1 MRQGRWLELIK
12 DYDLEVHYHPG
23 KANVVA
29 DALSRKH
36 CNYVV
41 LEPNNEA
48 LCEEMRKLNLELVE
62 HGNLHA
68 VSIESPLHERIAIAQ
83 LIDEEVQKI
92 KQGLEERNPKYDC
105 FRRDDKGVVWF
116 GPRLVVPRDL
126 DLKKEILDEAH
137 LSKFTIHPGST
148 KMYRDLREN
157 FWWSNMKGEIA
168 EYVSRCDTC
177 QRIKASHLNTAG
189 QMQPLSIPTWKW
201 DDISMD
207 FIVGLPLTP
216 RKHDSIWVIVDRLNK
231 TAHFIPVHTTYSAE
245 RYAENYIDLVV
256 RLHGVPKTILSDRG
270 TQFVAR
276 FWAQVH
282 ESLRTKLIHSSSYH
296 PQTDGQTERV
306 NQIVE
311 DMLRACV
318 IHFDKSWDKCQALAE
333 FAYNNSYQASLKMA
347 PFEALYG
354 RRCRTPLNRLQA
366 GERTLFGP
374 KLVQEAEEKV
384 SVIRENLRAAQMRQK
399 SYHDKAKAP
408 REFEVG
414 NYVYLNVSPTK
425 GVQRFGVKG
434 KLAPRYIGPYEVTE
448 KFGTVAY
455 HIRLP
460 DRLSAVH
467 DVFHVSQLKK
477 CEQIPEAQIIEETNA
492 EIELDLSLA
501 EYPMIVLDHKERQT
515 RRQKVNMYKV
525 QWSHHTEEEATW
537 ETEQF
542 LNTKYPDFLPSQT
555 RK

>member
-1 MRQGRWLELIK
+1 MKLS
-12 DYDLEVHYHPG
+12 LEV
-23 KANVVA
+23 
-29 DALSRKH
+29 
-36 CNYVV
+36 
-41 LEPNNEA
+41 
-48 LCEEMRKLNLELVE
+48 VE
-62 HGNLHA
+62 HGKLHA

-83 LIDEEVQKI
+83 LNDEEVQKI
-92 KQGLEERNPKYDC
+92 KQKLEGDPKYDC
-105 FRRDDKGVVWF
+105 FRKDDKGVVWF
-116 GPRLVVPRDL
+116 GQRLVVPRDQ

-137 LSKFTIHPGST
+137 LSKFNIHPEST

-168 EYVSRCDTC
+168 KYVSGCDTC
-177 QRIKASHLNTAG
+177 QRIKASHLKTAG
-189 QMQPLSIPTWKW
+189 QMQPLSIPAWKW

-207 FIVGLPLTP
+207 FIVGLPLMP
-216 RKHDSIWVIVDRLNK
+216 RKHDSIWVIVDLLTK

-245 RYAENYIDLVV
+245 CYAEIYIDLVV
-256 RLHGVPKTILSDRG
+256 RLHGVPKTILSDQG

-282 ESLRTKLIHSSSYH
+282 ESLGTKLIHSSSYH

-318 IHFDKSWDKCQALAE
+318 IHFDKSWDKCLALVE

-354 RRCRTPLNRLQA
+354 RRCRTPLNWSQA

-414 NYVYLNVSPTK
+414 NYVYLKVPPTK

-455 HIRLP
+455 RI
-460 DRLSAVH
+460 
-467 DVFHVSQLKK
+467 
-477 CEQIPEAQIIEETNA
+477 
-492 EIELDLSLA
+492 
-501 EYPMIVLDHKERQT
+501 
-515 RRQKVNMYKV
+515 
-525 QWSHHTEEEATW
+525 
-537 ETEQF
+537 
-542 LNTKYPDFLPSQT
+542 
-555 RK
+555 

>member
-1 MRQGRWLELIK
+1 
-12 DYDLEVHYHPG
+12 
-23 KANVVA
+23 
-29 DALSRKH
+29 
-36 CNYVV
+36 
-41 LEPNNEA
+41 
-48 LCEEMRKLNLELVE
+48 
-62 HGNLHA
+62 
-68 VSIESPLHERIAIAQ
+68 
-83 LIDEEVQKI
+83 
-92 KQGLEERNPKYDC
+92 
-105 FRRDDKGVVWF
+105 
-116 GPRLVVPRDL
+116 
-126 DLKKEILDEAH
+126 
-137 LSKFTIHPGST
+137 
-148 KMYRDLREN
+148 
-157 FWWSNMKGEIA
+157 MKGEIA
-168 EYVSRCDTC
+168 EYVSSCDTC
-177 QRIKASHLNTAG
+177 QRIKASHLKTAG
-189 QMQPLSIPTWKW
+189 QMQPLSIPAWKW

-216 RKHDSIWVIVDRLNK
+216 RKHDSIWVIVDRLTK
-231 TAHFIPVHTTYSAE
+231 TSHFIPVHTTYSAE
-245 RYAENYIDLVV
+245 RYAEIYIDLIV

-282 ESLRTKLIHSSSYH
+282 ESLGTKLIHSSSYH

-306 NQIVE
+306 NQVVE

-318 IHFDKSWDKCQALAE
+318 IHFDKSWDKCLALAE

-354 RRCRTPLNRLQA
+354 RRCRTPLNWSQA

-414 NYVYLNVSPTK
+414 NYVYLKVSPTK

-455 HIRLP
+455 RI
-460 DRLSAVH
+460 
-467 DVFHVSQLKK
+467 
-477 CEQIPEAQIIEETNA
+477 
-492 EIELDLSLA
+492 
-501 EYPMIVLDHKERQT
+501 
-515 RRQKVNMYKV
+515 
-525 QWSHHTEEEATW
+525 
-537 ETEQF
+537 
-542 LNTKYPDFLPSQT
+542 
-555 RK
+555 

>member
-1 MRQGRWLELIK
+1 
-12 DYDLEVHYHPG
+12 
-23 KANVVA
+23 
-29 DALSRKH
+29 
-36 CNYVV
+36 
-41 LEPNNEA
+41 
-48 LCEEMRKLNLELVE
+48 
-62 HGNLHA
+62 
-68 VSIESPLHERIAIAQ
+68 
-83 LIDEEVQKI
+83 
-92 KQGLEERNPKYDC
+92 
-105 FRRDDKGVVWF
+105 
-116 GPRLVVPRDL
+116 VVPRDQ

-148 KMYRDLREN
+148 KMYRDLREK

-168 EYVSRCDTC
+168 EYVSSCDTC
-177 QRIKASHLNTAG
+177 QRIKASHLKTAG
-189 QMQPLSIPTWKW
+189 QMQPLSIPAWNW

-216 RKHDSIWVIVDRLNK
+216 RKHDSIWVIVDRLTK

-245 RYAENYIDLVV
+245 RYAEIYVDLVV

-282 ESLRTKLIHSSSYH
+282 ESLGTKLIHSSSYH

-306 NQIVE
+306 NQVVE

-318 IHFDKSWDKCQALAE
+318 IHFDKSWDKCLALAE

-354 RRCRTPLNRLQA
+354 RRCRTPLNWSQA

-414 NYVYLNVSPTK
+414 NYVYLKVSPTK
-425 GVQRFGVKG
+425 GVQRFRVRG

-455 HIRLP
+455 RIQLP
-460 DRLSAVH
+460 DQLSAVH
-467 DVFHVSQLKK
+467 DVFHASQLKK
-477 CEQIPEAQIIEETNA
+477 CEQVPEAQIIEETNA
-492 EIELDLSLA
+492 ETEPDLSLA
-501 EYPMIVLDHKERQT
+501 EYPMRVLDHKERQT
-515 RRQKVNMYKV
+515 RRQKVKMYKI
-525 QWSHHTEEEATW
+525 Q
-537 ETEQF
+537 
-542 LNTKYPDFLPSQT
+542 
-555 RK
+555 